1 MPPALPDGTAPSA
14 SVGHLKA
21 QAARTH
27 PGAKPEHLGSPP
39 WPQERASGRPT
50 HGERSSGVPRG
61 GLHPAGSD
69 LHQLSLVAVGDG
81 AIFRITKKDF
91 LEFIENN
98 PGAFIWMRDTLVVE

>member
-1 MPPALPDGTAPSA
+1 M
-14 SVGHLKA
+14 
-21 QAARTH
+21 
-27 PGAKPEHLGSPP
+27 
-39 WPQERASGRPT
+39 ASGARLRPPHT
-50 HGERSSGVPRG
+50 RRAFFRCPRG

-91 LEFIENN
+91 LEFIKNN

>member
-1 MPPALPDGTAPSA
+1 
-14 SVGHLKA
+14 
-21 QAARTH
+21 
-27 PGAKPEHLGSPP
+27 
-39 WPQERASGRPT
+39 
-50 HGERSSGVPRG
+50 
-61 GLHPAGSD
+61 LHPAGSD